1 MKFGKTIQELLKEV
15 ERQTETRKDYVAE
28 TTALQMHPVEG
39 ERNDVT
45 ISMQGNGSLL
55 CNALAHDQI
64 GLHVGIPARYYDRM
78 RNEAPGLLAANVNHW
93 FREKPAKRMV
103 RTLDGQMR
111 AFLSNGYRALEN
123 FDLCEAVVPLMIER
137 KMAIT
142 SCELTE
148 RRLYIKAVDMSVVR
162 EIEGRRM
169 VDGRMVDFD
178 HVSPTCTI
186 SNSEVGMGA
195 LSVEWGMF
203 THECKNMALFRER
216 TTRKYHI
223 GARHELTQDVQELLT
238 SKTKALTDAAIW
250 SQIKDVVTNGFA
262 ADSFDQSLVAV
273 KAMAADRITT
283 DPIKAIETV
292 ARKFNFN
299 ETEKSAVL
307 TNLIQG
313 ANLTRYGL
321 FNAITRTA
329 EDVADYDRAT
339 EFERMGG
346 DIIELPKSAWRE
358 IAEAA

>member
-1 MKFGKTIQELLKEV
+1 MKFGKTIQDLLKEV

-28 TTALQMHPVEG
+28 TPALQMQPVEG
-39 ERNDVT
+39 DRKDVV
-45 ISMQGNGSLL
+45 ISMKGNGILH
-55 CNALAHDQI
+55 CNDLAHDQI
-64 GLHVGIPARYYDRM
+64 GLHVGIPAKYYDRM
-78 RNEAPGLLAANVNHW
+78 RHEAPELLASNVNHW
-93 FREKPAKRMV
+93 FGANPAKRMV
-103 RTLDGQMR
+103 RTLDGNMR

-123 FDLCEAVVPLMIER
+123 FDLCEAVVPLMLER
-137 KMAIT
+137 NMAIT

-162 EIEGRRM
+162 EVEGRRI
-169 VDGRMVDFD
+169 VDGQMVEFD

-203 THECKNMALFRER
+203 THACKNMAIFRER

-238 SKTKALTDAAIW
+238 SKTKALTDAAVF

-262 ADSFDQSLVAV
+262 ADGFDRSLVAV
-273 KAMAADRITT
+273 KAM
-283 DPIKAIETV
+283 ESV
-292 ARKFNFN
+292 SRKFNFT
-299 ETEKSAVL
+299 ETEKGMVL
-307 TNLIQG
+307 ANLIQG

-329 EDVADYDRAT
+329 EDLGDYDRAT
-339 EFERMGG
+339 DFERMGG
-346 DIIELPKSAWRE
+346 DVIELPKAAWRE